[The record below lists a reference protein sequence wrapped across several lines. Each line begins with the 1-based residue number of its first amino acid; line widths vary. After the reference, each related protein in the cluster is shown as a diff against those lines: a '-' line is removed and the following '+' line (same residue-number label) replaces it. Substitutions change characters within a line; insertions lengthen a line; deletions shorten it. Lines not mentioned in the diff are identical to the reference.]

1 MLYACATFMLL
12 ALINILS
19 LKASK
24 RPNIKTL
31 KTLSEQTTANTLFFA
46 IKKREFDSSQGCLM
60 FTFLSFEN
68 NVFSR
73 FNLVVNVLLFLL
85 LFFFLNFPEC
95 CSLWFISE
103 NKYKTLIG
111 FCCVMCLAFTVNQ
124 MARQQNREFVQEC
137 QERFTPFRPRRNVA
151 CVWMWQYKWT

>member
-46 IKKREFDSSQGCLM
+46 IKKKEFDSSQGCLM

-85 LFFFLNFPEC
+85 LFFF
-95 CSLWFISE
+95 
-103 NKYKTLIG
+103 
-111 FCCVMCLAFTVNQ
+111 
-124 MARQQNREFVQEC
+124 
-137 QERFTPFRPRRNVA
+137 
-151 CVWMWQYKWT
+151 